1 MRKSISVAFFSLV
14 STLMVLGIVL
24 MGASEWVLFKNY
36 FAKDRY
42 ETLDQV
48 VGVTQRTAQYLVQQ
62 AELPEGDELDALS
75 TKLEIIGES
84 AEAYLFFTDNDG
96 RVMIASSPD
105 KLESLTVPEEMME
118 KIDASDA
125 DYYHVFGTLG
135 GMLDGKSYI
144 TVSEMRNENGQ
155 PSGYLFLCS
164 SGEQLTQFKQQF
176 WSNFLLSACVM
187 LLCAS
192 ILTKILMRQLT
203 DPLQKVTDAAQRFG
217 GGDLSVRVEG
227 VEGEGEAA
235 DLARTFNRMADN
247 IQMNDNSRG
256 QFMGNIAHE
265 LRTPMT
271 TIKGFVD
278 GILDGTIPPDMQNHY
293 LQLVSEET
301 GRLARLI
308 QNMLDL
314 SKLESGEYQVNA
326 RMFNIWE
333 TITGVALSAEQ
344 RINDGM
350 IDIDGLTMDEKV
362 LVYADPDLIHQVV
375 YNLLDNAIKFT
386 PAGGTIRFG
395 VEKLGPEAEISIWN
409 SGQGISPEA
418 LPYVFQ
424 RFYKEDRSRGLHARG
439 AGLGLNICKVLV
451 NLSGGQIRVE
461 SQQGEWCRFVFTL
474 PTVAPNPGGITCDYK
489 CTTIADKN
497 VYRLDLET
505 GKICN
510 IPVEENAVVIRLG
523 SFESQWIQISNNGT
537 DNKISHNSIRP
548 EITIPLDAEWKMK
561 PLGKNFCRF
570 GYVDMSLNRIEWEN
584 VEVKTFIEQCDST
597 KLLEKQQLRFSGAF
611 GTPKKITPAYP
622 LACWYRVEFQ
632 MNEVPEDICIFMD
645 RETMAGSYQLFIN
658 GKKADQKDW
667 YDVFVNDKNNQALN
681 IYSMVK
687 EGKNSI
693 EIQMNIEKDEDGLR
707 DPLYLWGSFG
717 VTETAGIPLLT
728 KQPETGCPDRHWCK
742 GFPYYSGTMEYETCM
757 KLEIPVT
764 EQQVNCFDI
773 KLGFQVPT
781 YDCIET
787 RINGV
792 SLGVKAYTPYVWQCP
807 RDVLQKD
814 ENIITIAVTNTLANM
829 LDGTYFDYDSQ
840 KLVNIEP

>member
-333 TITGVALSAEQ
+333 TLTGVALSAEQ

-350 IDIDGLTMDEKV
+350 IDLEGLTMDEKV
-362 LVYADPDLIHQVV
+362 LVYADPDLIHQVA
-375 YNLLDNAIKFT
+375 YNILDNAIKFT
-386 PAGGTIRFG
+386 PAGGTIKFH
-395 VEKLGPEAEISIWN
+395 VEKLGPEVEISIWN

-461 SQQGEWCRFVFTL
+461 SQQGEWCQFVFTL
-474 PTVAPNPGGITCDYK
+474 PAMPPNPSGMK
-489 CTTIADKN
+489 
-497 VYRLDLET
+497 RLPDES
-505 GKICN
+505 GQPV
-510 IPVEENAVVIRLG
+510 PVEDPA
-523 SFESQWIQISNNGT
+523 S
-537 DNKISHNSIRP
+537 
-548 EITIPLDAEWKMK
+548 MK
-561 PLGKNFCRF
+561 P
-570 GYVDMSLNRIEWEN
+570 
-584 VEVKTFIEQCDST
+584 
-597 KLLEKQQLRFSGAF
+597 
-611 GTPKKITPAYP
+611 
-622 LACWYRVEFQ
+622 
-632 MNEVPEDICIFMD
+632 
-645 RETMAGSYQLFIN
+645 
-658 GKKADQKDW
+658 
-667 YDVFVNDKNNQALN
+667 VN
-681 IYSMVK
+681 
-687 EGKNSI
+687 
-693 EIQMNIEKDEDGLR
+693 
-707 DPLYLWGSFG
+707 
-717 VTETAGIPLLT
+717 
-728 KQPETGCPDRHWCK
+728 
-742 GFPYYSGTMEYETCM
+742 
-757 KLEIPVT
+757 
-764 EQQVNCFDI
+764 
-773 KLGFQVPT
+773 
-781 YDCIET
+781 
-787 RINGV
+787 
-792 SLGVKAYTPYVWQCP
+792 
-807 RDVLQKD
+807 
-814 ENIITIAVTNTLANM
+814 
-829 LDGTYFDYDSQ
+829 
-840 KLVNIEP
+840 

>member
-118 KIDASDA
+118 KIDASGA

-278 GILDGTIPPDMQNHY
+278 GILDGTISPEMQNHY

-333 TITGVALSAEQ
+333 TLTGVALAAEQ

-350 IDIDGLTMDEKV
+350 IELEGLTMDEKV
-362 LVYADPDLIHQVV
+362 LVYADPDLIHQVA

-386 PAGGTIRFG
+386 PAGGTIRFS

-418 LPYVFQ
+418 LPYVFE

-439 AGLGLNICKVLV
+439 SGLGLNICKVLV
-451 NLSGGQIRVE
+451 NLAGGQIRVE

-474 PTVAPNPGGITCDYK
+474 PTCSPNPGGMK
-489 CTTIADKN
+489 
-497 VYRLDLET
+497 RLPDAAGQPGAVEDPASM
-505 GKICN
+505 K
-510 IPVEENAVVIRLG
+510 PVE
-523 SFESQWIQISNNGT
+523 
-537 DNKISHNSIRP
+537 
-548 EITIPLDAEWKMK
+548 
-561 PLGKNFCRF
+561 
-570 GYVDMSLNRIEWEN
+570 
-584 VEVKTFIEQCDST
+584 
-597 KLLEKQQLRFSGAF
+597 
-611 GTPKKITPAYP
+611 
-622 LACWYRVEFQ
+622 
-632 MNEVPEDICIFMD
+632 
-645 RETMAGSYQLFIN
+645 
-658 GKKADQKDW
+658 
-667 YDVFVNDKNNQALN
+667 
-681 IYSMVK
+681 
-687 EGKNSI
+687 
-693 EIQMNIEKDEDGLR
+693 
-707 DPLYLWGSFG
+707 
-717 VTETAGIPLLT
+717 
-728 KQPETGCPDRHWCK
+728 
-742 GFPYYSGTMEYETCM
+742 
-757 KLEIPVT
+757 
-764 EQQVNCFDI
+764 
-773 KLGFQVPT
+773 
-781 YDCIET
+781 
-787 RINGV
+787 
-792 SLGVKAYTPYVWQCP
+792 
-807 RDVLQKD
+807 
-814 ENIITIAVTNTLANM
+814 
-829 LDGTYFDYDSQ
+829 
-840 KLVNIEP
+840 

>member
-118 KIDASDA
+118 KIDASGA

-278 GILDGTIPPDMQNHY
+278 GILDGTIPPEMQNHY

-333 TITGVALSAEQ
+333 TLTGVALAAEQ

-350 IDIDGLTMDEKV
+350 IELEGLTMDEKV
-362 LVYADPDLIHQVV
+362 LVYADPDLIHQVA

-386 PAGGTIRFG
+386 PAGGTIRFS

-418 LPYVFQ
+418 LPYVFE

-439 AGLGLNICKVLV
+439 SGLGLNICKVLV
-451 NLSGGQIRVE
+451 NLAGGQIRAE

-474 PTVAPNPGGITCDYK
+474 PTCSPNPGGMK
-489 CTTIADKN
+489 
-497 VYRLDLET
+497 RLPDAAGQPGAVEDPASM
-505 GKICN
+505 K
-510 IPVEENAVVIRLG
+510 PVE
-523 SFESQWIQISNNGT
+523 
-537 DNKISHNSIRP
+537 
-548 EITIPLDAEWKMK
+548 
-561 PLGKNFCRF
+561 
-570 GYVDMSLNRIEWEN
+570 
-584 VEVKTFIEQCDST
+584 
-597 KLLEKQQLRFSGAF
+597 
-611 GTPKKITPAYP
+611 
-622 LACWYRVEFQ
+622 
-632 MNEVPEDICIFMD
+632 
-645 RETMAGSYQLFIN
+645 
-658 GKKADQKDW
+658 
-667 YDVFVNDKNNQALN
+667 
-681 IYSMVK
+681 
-687 EGKNSI
+687 
-693 EIQMNIEKDEDGLR
+693 
-707 DPLYLWGSFG
+707 
-717 VTETAGIPLLT
+717 
-728 KQPETGCPDRHWCK
+728 
-742 GFPYYSGTMEYETCM
+742 
-757 KLEIPVT
+757 
-764 EQQVNCFDI
+764 
-773 KLGFQVPT
+773 
-781 YDCIET
+781 
-787 RINGV
+787 
-792 SLGVKAYTPYVWQCP
+792 
-807 RDVLQKD
+807 
-814 ENIITIAVTNTLANM
+814 
-829 LDGTYFDYDSQ
+829 
-840 KLVNIEP
+840 

>member
-118 KIDASDA
+118 KIGTADA

-144 TVSEMRNENGQ
+144 TVSEMRNEHGQ

-227 VEGEGEAA
+227 VEGEGEVA

-278 GILDGTIPPDMQNHY
+278 GILDGTIPPEMQNHY

-333 TITGVALSAEQ
+333 TLTGVALAAEQ

-350 IDIDGLTMDEKV
+350 IELEGLTMDEKV
-362 LVYADPDLIHQVV
+362 LVYADPDLIHQVA

-386 PAGGTIRFG
+386 PAGGTIRFS

-418 LPYVFQ
+418 LPYVFE

-439 AGLGLNICKVLV
+439 SGLGLNICKVLV
-451 NLSGGQIRVE
+451 NLAGGQIRVE

-474 PTVAPNPGGITCDYK
+474 PTCSPNPGGMK
-489 CTTIADKN
+489 
-497 VYRLDLET
+497 RLPDAAGQPGAVEDPASM
-505 GKICN
+505 K
-510 IPVEENAVVIRLG
+510 PVE
-523 SFESQWIQISNNGT
+523 
-537 DNKISHNSIRP
+537 
-548 EITIPLDAEWKMK
+548 
-561 PLGKNFCRF
+561 
-570 GYVDMSLNRIEWEN
+570 
-584 VEVKTFIEQCDST
+584 
-597 KLLEKQQLRFSGAF
+597 
-611 GTPKKITPAYP
+611 
-622 LACWYRVEFQ
+622 
-632 MNEVPEDICIFMD
+632 
-645 RETMAGSYQLFIN
+645 
-658 GKKADQKDW
+658 
-667 YDVFVNDKNNQALN
+667 
-681 IYSMVK
+681 
-687 EGKNSI
+687 
-693 EIQMNIEKDEDGLR
+693 
-707 DPLYLWGSFG
+707 
-717 VTETAGIPLLT
+717 
-728 KQPETGCPDRHWCK
+728 
-742 GFPYYSGTMEYETCM
+742 
-757 KLEIPVT
+757 
-764 EQQVNCFDI
+764 
-773 KLGFQVPT
+773 
-781 YDCIET
+781 
-787 RINGV
+787 
-792 SLGVKAYTPYVWQCP
+792 
-807 RDVLQKD
+807 
-814 ENIITIAVTNTLANM
+814 
-829 LDGTYFDYDSQ
+829 
-840 KLVNIEP
+840 

>member
-24 MGASEWVLFKNY
+24 MGCSEWVLFKNY

-48 VGVTQRTAQYLVQQ
+48 VNVAKRTAEYLVNSETMPQG
-62 AELPEGDELDALS
+62 AELDALN

-96 RVMIASSPD
+96 SILIASNPEMLHGDTVDEAVLTKADSVD
-105 KLESLTVPEEMME
+105 KN
-118 KIDASDA
+118 
-125 DYYHVFGTLG
+125 YHLFST
-135 GMLDGKSYI
+135 LDGVLAEKSYI
-144 TVSEMRNENGQ
+144 SVSEMRSERGGH
-155 PSGYLFLCS
+155 SGYLFLCS
-164 SGEQLTQFKQQF
+164 SGEQLAEFKQQF

-227 VEGEGEAA
+227 VEGEGEVA

-326 RMFNIWE
+326 RMFNIWD
-333 TITGVALSAEQ
+333 TLTGVALSAEQ

-350 IDIDGLTMDEKV
+350 IEIEGLTMDEKV

-386 PAGGTIRFG
+386 PAGGTIRFS
-395 VEKLGPEAEISIWN
+395 VERLGPEVEIAIWN

-474 PTVAPNPGGITCDYK
+474 PSQAPNPGGMK
-489 CTTIADKN
+489 
-497 VYRLDLET
+497 RLPDES
-505 GKICN
+505 GGSPAVEDPASMK
-510 IPVEENAVVIRLG
+510 PVE
-523 SFESQWIQISNNGT
+523 
-537 DNKISHNSIRP
+537 
-548 EITIPLDAEWKMK
+548 
-561 PLGKNFCRF
+561 
-570 GYVDMSLNRIEWEN
+570 
-584 VEVKTFIEQCDST
+584 
-597 KLLEKQQLRFSGAF
+597 
-611 GTPKKITPAYP
+611 
-622 LACWYRVEFQ
+622 
-632 MNEVPEDICIFMD
+632 
-645 RETMAGSYQLFIN
+645 
-658 GKKADQKDW
+658 
-667 YDVFVNDKNNQALN
+667 
-681 IYSMVK
+681 
-687 EGKNSI
+687 
-693 EIQMNIEKDEDGLR
+693 
-707 DPLYLWGSFG
+707 
-717 VTETAGIPLLT
+717 
-728 KQPETGCPDRHWCK
+728 
-742 GFPYYSGTMEYETCM
+742 
-757 KLEIPVT
+757 
-764 EQQVNCFDI
+764 
-773 KLGFQVPT
+773 
-781 YDCIET
+781 
-787 RINGV
+787 
-792 SLGVKAYTPYVWQCP
+792 
-807 RDVLQKD
+807 
-814 ENIITIAVTNTLANM
+814 
-829 LDGTYFDYDSQ
+829 
-840 KLVNIEP
+840 

>member
-333 TITGVALSAEQ
+333 TLTGVALSAEQ

-350 IDIDGLTMDEKV
+350 IDLEGLTMDEKV
-362 LVYADPDLIHQVV
+362 LVYADPDLIHQVA
-375 YNLLDNAIKFT
+375 YNILDNAIKFT
-386 PAGGTIRFG
+386 PAGGTIKFH
-395 VEKLGPEAEISIWN
+395 VEKLGPEVEVSIWN

-461 SQQGEWCRFVFTL
+461 SQQGEWCQFVFTL
-474 PTVAPNPGGITCDYK
+474 PATPPNPSGMK
-489 CTTIADKN
+489 
-497 VYRLDLET
+497 RLPDES
-505 GKICN
+505 GQPV
-510 IPVEENAVVIRLG
+510 PVEDPA
-523 SFESQWIQISNNGT
+523 S
-537 DNKISHNSIRP
+537 
-548 EITIPLDAEWKMK
+548 MK
-561 PLGKNFCRF
+561 P
-570 GYVDMSLNRIEWEN
+570 
-584 VEVKTFIEQCDST
+584 
-597 KLLEKQQLRFSGAF
+597 
-611 GTPKKITPAYP
+611 
-622 LACWYRVEFQ
+622 
-632 MNEVPEDICIFMD
+632 
-645 RETMAGSYQLFIN
+645 
-658 GKKADQKDW
+658 
-667 YDVFVNDKNNQALN
+667 VN
-681 IYSMVK
+681 
-687 EGKNSI
+687 
-693 EIQMNIEKDEDGLR
+693 
-707 DPLYLWGSFG
+707 
-717 VTETAGIPLLT
+717 
-728 KQPETGCPDRHWCK
+728 
-742 GFPYYSGTMEYETCM
+742 
-757 KLEIPVT
+757 
-764 EQQVNCFDI
+764 
-773 KLGFQVPT
+773 
-781 YDCIET
+781 
-787 RINGV
+787 
-792 SLGVKAYTPYVWQCP
+792 
-807 RDVLQKD
+807 
-814 ENIITIAVTNTLANM
+814 
-829 LDGTYFDYDSQ
+829 
-840 KLVNIEP
+840 

>member
-144 TVSEMRNENGQ
+144 TVSEMRNEHGQ

-278 GILDGTIPPDMQNHY
+278 GILDGTIPPEMQNHY

-314 SKLESGEYQVNA
+314 SKLESGEYQANA

-333 TITGVALSAEQ
+333 TLTGVALAAEQ

-350 IDIDGLTMDEKV
+350 IELEGLTMDEKV
-362 LVYADPDLIHQVV
+362 LVYADPDLIHQVA

-386 PAGGTIRFG
+386 PAGGTIRFS

-418 LPYVFQ
+418 LPYVFE

-439 AGLGLNICKVLV
+439 SGLGLNICKVLV
-451 NLSGGQIRVE
+451 NLAGGQIRVE

-474 PTVAPNPGGITCDYK
+474 PTCSPNPGGMK
-489 CTTIADKN
+489 
-497 VYRLDLET
+497 RLPDAAGQPGAVEDPASM
-505 GKICN
+505 K
-510 IPVEENAVVIRLG
+510 PVE
-523 SFESQWIQISNNGT
+523 
-537 DNKISHNSIRP
+537 
-548 EITIPLDAEWKMK
+548 
-561 PLGKNFCRF
+561 
-570 GYVDMSLNRIEWEN
+570 
-584 VEVKTFIEQCDST
+584 
-597 KLLEKQQLRFSGAF
+597 
-611 GTPKKITPAYP
+611 
-622 LACWYRVEFQ
+622 
-632 MNEVPEDICIFMD
+632 
-645 RETMAGSYQLFIN
+645 
-658 GKKADQKDW
+658 
-667 YDVFVNDKNNQALN
+667 
-681 IYSMVK
+681 
-687 EGKNSI
+687 
-693 EIQMNIEKDEDGLR
+693 
-707 DPLYLWGSFG
+707 
-717 VTETAGIPLLT
+717 
-728 KQPETGCPDRHWCK
+728 
-742 GFPYYSGTMEYETCM
+742 
-757 KLEIPVT
+757 
-764 EQQVNCFDI
+764 
-773 KLGFQVPT
+773 
-781 YDCIET
+781 
-787 RINGV
+787 
-792 SLGVKAYTPYVWQCP
+792 
-807 RDVLQKD
+807 
-814 ENIITIAVTNTLANM
+814 
-829 LDGTYFDYDSQ
+829 
-840 KLVNIEP
+840 

>member
-105 KLESLTVPEEMME
+105 KLESLTVPGEMME

-278 GILDGTIPPDMQNHY
+278 GILDGTIPPEMQNHY

-333 TITGVALSAEQ
+333 TLTGVALAAEQ

-350 IDIDGLTMDEKV
+350 IELEGLTMDEKV
-362 LVYADPDLIHQVV
+362 LVYADPDLIHQVA

-386 PAGGTIRFG
+386 PAGGTIRFS

-418 LPYVFQ
+418 LPYVFE

-439 AGLGLNICKVLV
+439 SGLGLNICKVLV
-451 NLSGGQIRVE
+451 NLAGGQIRVE

-474 PTVAPNPGGITCDYK
+474 PTCSPNPGGMK
-489 CTTIADKN
+489 
-497 VYRLDLET
+497 RLPDAAGQPGAVEDPASM
-505 GKICN
+505 K
-510 IPVEENAVVIRLG
+510 PVE
-523 SFESQWIQISNNGT
+523 
-537 DNKISHNSIRP
+537 
-548 EITIPLDAEWKMK
+548 
-561 PLGKNFCRF
+561 
-570 GYVDMSLNRIEWEN
+570 
-584 VEVKTFIEQCDST
+584 
-597 KLLEKQQLRFSGAF
+597 
-611 GTPKKITPAYP
+611 
-622 LACWYRVEFQ
+622 
-632 MNEVPEDICIFMD
+632 
-645 RETMAGSYQLFIN
+645 
-658 GKKADQKDW
+658 
-667 YDVFVNDKNNQALN
+667 
-681 IYSMVK
+681 
-687 EGKNSI
+687 
-693 EIQMNIEKDEDGLR
+693 
-707 DPLYLWGSFG
+707 
-717 VTETAGIPLLT
+717 
-728 KQPETGCPDRHWCK
+728 
-742 GFPYYSGTMEYETCM
+742 
-757 KLEIPVT
+757 
-764 EQQVNCFDI
+764 
-773 KLGFQVPT
+773 
-781 YDCIET
+781 
-787 RINGV
+787 
-792 SLGVKAYTPYVWQCP
+792 
-807 RDVLQKD
+807 
-814 ENIITIAVTNTLANM
+814 
-829 LDGTYFDYDSQ
+829 
-840 KLVNIEP
+840 

>member
-118 KIDASDA
+118 KIDTSDA

-278 GILDGTIPPDMQNHY
+278 GILDGTIPPEMQNHY

-333 TITGVALSAEQ
+333 TLTGVALAAEQ

-350 IDIDGLTMDEKV
+350 IELEGLTMDEKV
-362 LVYADPDLIHQVV
+362 LVYADPDLIHQVA

-386 PAGGTIRFG
+386 PAGGTIRFS

-418 LPYVFQ
+418 LPYVFE

-439 AGLGLNICKVLV
+439 SGLGLNICKVLV
-451 NLSGGQIRVE
+451 NLAGGQIRVE

-474 PTVAPNPGGITCDYK
+474 PTCSPNPGGMK
-489 CTTIADKN
+489 
-497 VYRLDLET
+497 RLPDAVGQPGAVEDPASM
-505 GKICN
+505 K
-510 IPVEENAVVIRLG
+510 PVE
-523 SFESQWIQISNNGT
+523 
-537 DNKISHNSIRP
+537 
-548 EITIPLDAEWKMK
+548 
-561 PLGKNFCRF
+561 
-570 GYVDMSLNRIEWEN
+570 
-584 VEVKTFIEQCDST
+584 
-597 KLLEKQQLRFSGAF
+597 
-611 GTPKKITPAYP
+611 
-622 LACWYRVEFQ
+622 
-632 MNEVPEDICIFMD
+632 
-645 RETMAGSYQLFIN
+645 
-658 GKKADQKDW
+658 
-667 YDVFVNDKNNQALN
+667 
-681 IYSMVK
+681 
-687 EGKNSI
+687 
-693 EIQMNIEKDEDGLR
+693 
-707 DPLYLWGSFG
+707 
-717 VTETAGIPLLT
+717 
-728 KQPETGCPDRHWCK
+728 
-742 GFPYYSGTMEYETCM
+742 
-757 KLEIPVT
+757 
-764 EQQVNCFDI
+764 
-773 KLGFQVPT
+773 
-781 YDCIET
+781 
-787 RINGV
+787 
-792 SLGVKAYTPYVWQCP
+792 
-807 RDVLQKD
+807 
-814 ENIITIAVTNTLANM
+814 
-829 LDGTYFDYDSQ
+829 
-840 KLVNIEP
+840 

>member
-118 KIDASDA
+118 KIDASGA

-271 TIKGFVD
+271 TIKGFID

-333 TITGVALSAEQ
+333 TLTGVALSAEQ

-362 LVYADPDLIHQVV
+362 LV
-375 YNLLDNAIKFT
+375 
-386 PAGGTIRFG
+386 
-395 VEKLGPEAEISIWN
+395 
-409 SGQGISPEA
+409 
-418 LPYVFQ
+418 
-424 RFYKEDRSRGLHARG
+424 
-439 AGLGLNICKVLV
+439 

-461 SQQGEWCRFVFTL
+461 SKQGEWCRFVFTL
-474 PTVAPNPGGITCDYK
+474 PVQPPNPGGMK
-489 CTTIADKN
+489 
-497 VYRLDLET
+497 RLPDES
-505 GKICN
+505 GR
-510 IPVEENAVVIRLG
+510 PGAVEDPA
-523 SFESQWIQISNNGT
+523 S
-537 DNKISHNSIRP
+537 
-548 EITIPLDAEWKMK
+548 MK
-561 PLGKNFCRF
+561 P
-570 GYVDMSLNRIEWEN
+570 VD
-584 VEVKTFIEQCDST
+584 
-597 KLLEKQQLRFSGAF
+597 
-611 GTPKKITPAYP
+611 
-622 LACWYRVEFQ
+622 
-632 MNEVPEDICIFMD
+632 
-645 RETMAGSYQLFIN
+645 
-658 GKKADQKDW
+658 
-667 YDVFVNDKNNQALN
+667 
-681 IYSMVK
+681 
-687 EGKNSI
+687 
-693 EIQMNIEKDEDGLR
+693 
-707 DPLYLWGSFG
+707 
-717 VTETAGIPLLT
+717 
-728 KQPETGCPDRHWCK
+728 
-742 GFPYYSGTMEYETCM
+742 
-757 KLEIPVT
+757 
-764 EQQVNCFDI
+764 
-773 KLGFQVPT
+773 
-781 YDCIET
+781 
-787 RINGV
+787 
-792 SLGVKAYTPYVWQCP
+792 
-807 RDVLQKD
+807 
-814 ENIITIAVTNTLANM
+814 
-829 LDGTYFDYDSQ
+829 
-840 KLVNIEP
+840 

>member
-96 RVMIASSPD
+96 RVMIASSLD

-144 TVSEMRNENGQ
+144 TVSEMRNEHGQ

-278 GILDGTIPPDMQNHY
+278 GILDGTIPPEMQNHY

-333 TITGVALSAEQ
+333 TLTGVALAAEQ

-350 IDIDGLTMDEKV
+350 IELEGLTMDEKV
-362 LVYADPDLIHQVV
+362 LVYADPDLIHQVA

-386 PAGGTIRFG
+386 PAGGTIRFS

-418 LPYVFQ
+418 LPYVFE

-439 AGLGLNICKVLV
+439 SGLGLNICKVLV

-474 PTVAPNPGGITCDYK
+474 PTCSPNPGGMK
-489 CTTIADKN
+489 
-497 VYRLDLET
+497 RLPDAAGQPGAVEDPASM
-505 GKICN
+505 K
-510 IPVEENAVVIRLG
+510 PVE
-523 SFESQWIQISNNGT
+523 
-537 DNKISHNSIRP
+537 
-548 EITIPLDAEWKMK
+548 
-561 PLGKNFCRF
+561 
-570 GYVDMSLNRIEWEN
+570 
-584 VEVKTFIEQCDST
+584 
-597 KLLEKQQLRFSGAF
+597 
-611 GTPKKITPAYP
+611 
-622 LACWYRVEFQ
+622 
-632 MNEVPEDICIFMD
+632 
-645 RETMAGSYQLFIN
+645 
-658 GKKADQKDW
+658 
-667 YDVFVNDKNNQALN
+667 
-681 IYSMVK
+681 
-687 EGKNSI
+687 
-693 EIQMNIEKDEDGLR
+693 
-707 DPLYLWGSFG
+707 
-717 VTETAGIPLLT
+717 
-728 KQPETGCPDRHWCK
+728 
-742 GFPYYSGTMEYETCM
+742 
-757 KLEIPVT
+757 
-764 EQQVNCFDI
+764 
-773 KLGFQVPT
+773 
-781 YDCIET
+781 
-787 RINGV
+787 
-792 SLGVKAYTPYVWQCP
+792 
-807 RDVLQKD
+807 
-814 ENIITIAVTNTLANM
+814 
-829 LDGTYFDYDSQ
+829 
-840 KLVNIEP
+840 

>member
-118 KIDASDA
+118 KIDASGA

-271 TIKGFVD
+271 TIKGFID

-314 SKLESGEYQVNA
+314 SKLGSGEYQVNA

-333 TITGVALSAEQ
+333 TLTGVALSAEQ

-362 LVYADPDLIHQVV
+362 LVYADPDLIHQVA
-375 YNLLDNAIKFT
+375 YNQIGRASC
-386 PAGGTIRFG
+386 RER
-395 VEKLGPEAEISIWN
+395 VS
-409 SGQGISPEA
+409 SP
-418 LPYVFQ
+418 V
-424 RFYKEDRSRGLHARG
+424 
-439 AGLGLNICKVLV
+439 
-451 NLSGGQIRVE
+451 
-461 SQQGEWCRFVFTL
+461 
-474 PTVAPNPGGITCDYK
+474 
-489 CTTIADKN
+489 
-497 VYRLDLET
+497 
-505 GKICN
+505 
-510 IPVEENAVVIRLG
+510 
-523 SFESQWIQISNNGT
+523 
-537 DNKISHNSIRP
+537 
-548 EITIPLDAEWKMK
+548 
-561 PLGKNFCRF
+561 
-570 GYVDMSLNRIEWEN
+570 
-584 VEVKTFIEQCDST
+584 
-597 KLLEKQQLRFSGAF
+597 
-611 GTPKKITPAYP
+611 
-622 LACWYRVEFQ
+622 
-632 MNEVPEDICIFMD
+632 
-645 RETMAGSYQLFIN
+645 
-658 GKKADQKDW
+658 
-667 YDVFVNDKNNQALN
+667 
-681 IYSMVK
+681 
-687 EGKNSI
+687 
-693 EIQMNIEKDEDGLR
+693 
-707 DPLYLWGSFG
+707 
-717 VTETAGIPLLT
+717 
-728 KQPETGCPDRHWCK
+728 
-742 GFPYYSGTMEYETCM
+742 
-757 KLEIPVT
+757 
-764 EQQVNCFDI
+764 
-773 KLGFQVPT
+773 
-781 YDCIET
+781 
-787 RINGV
+787 
-792 SLGVKAYTPYVWQCP
+792 
-807 RDVLQKD
+807 
-814 ENIITIAVTNTLANM
+814 
-829 LDGTYFDYDSQ
+829 
-840 KLVNIEP
+840 